1 MALVVTVTAV
11 NQMVMTGTADMVVT
25 VVVIP
30 GA

>member
-11 NQMVMTGTADMVVT
+11 NQMVTTVTGGMVVT